1 MKCPKCGYNSFE
13 YHDICKKCSADFSVY
28 KETYSITPIVLSPEA
43 RVEKANE
50 FRSAAS
56 ANKQPVEKVETHDD
70 MFAFALPE
78 EPAPPTSSATQNDD
92 PFNFG
97 EDLPEVAQSPASSTT
112 QNDELFKF
120 DIDTPEVASALTSPV
135 TEKEPFGFDE
145 DLPEVAPQQA
155 KVENGGFFDP
165 LESTSTDADDPFASN
180 TLDSPAPPAEE
191 AAPPSGSSEY
201 DLENFSWDDTPTAV
215 ITSEE
220 QGGVQS
226 SVDDFDSL
234 FGDTSD
240 SAKK

>member
-56 ANKQPVEKVETHDD
+56 ANEQPVEKVETHDD

-78 EPAPPTSSATQNDD
+78 DAAPPTSSATLNDD
-92 PFNFG
+92 PFNFD
-97 EDLPEVAQSPASSTT
+97 EDLPEVAQSPASYTT
-112 QNDELFKF
+112 QNDEPFNF
-120 DIDTPEVASALTSPV
+120 DMDPPEVATPPNSPV
-135 TEKEPFGFDE
+135 TENEPFSFDG

-155 KVENGGFFDP
+155 KVEDGGFFDL
-165 LESTSTDADDPFASN
+165 LESTSKDADDPFASN
-180 TLDSPAPPAEE
+180 TLDSPAPSAEE
-191 AAPPSGSSEY
+191 TAPTSGSDEY

-215 ITSEE
+215 TKSDV